1 MAVTL
6 STARTRLRF
15 RLGETSPGTW
25 TNAELNDVLN
35 VACQQVVTDS
45 VTQGG
50 QALLVEQKE
59 FRSES
64 GTYLYVMP
72 PELNEVLA
80 VLYRVGNQLQ
90 VVPQAMQT
98 EMFLEGFDE
107 TESSSIPFSWQFYPS
122 IRYLVTQ
129 GIATQR
135 SATSLIDDD
144 RTGSLNYAFD
154 SGALSKDAAGGVLG
168 ADDLVVNVTDGSQG
182 NIATVVD
189 ARELSLDTQTEE
201 TGLTGGYRNIF
212 QHGDKYKV
220 YQREADLRCIWLTPP
235 QSNLESEQVI
245 DVTSGTTAGTVNVG
259 NVSADRK
266 LASQTF
272 LLEDDEELRALWISY
287 DSKVGDPKGNVVV
300 KIEQTT
306 ASIPNGT
313 LLDIRGRGSL
323 PISSLAAGF
332 NRIPLVAPF
341 RIAPAVTY
349 AVTVEI
355 SPQTDYYSGTAAYD
369 NYIKLDTATA
379 AYADGAAYTKT
390 AGGAWSAAS
399 TDLLFK
405 VDATSSKPSLMVSY
419 SKYPAALSA
428 DTDLVELPPF
438 AHEAMYL
445 YAEYWAYLKK
455 ASRRGNDAS
464 AIAYAMYERSIEK
477 IKTLL
482 LNQSSSGYSAVRDVF
497 SPYGSIGLDL
507 VRTADGRRM
516 QLPLSYSAS

>member
-59 FRSES
+59 FRSEP

-72 PELNEVLA
+72 TELNEVLA

-98 EMFLEGFDE
+98 ELFLEGFDD
-107 TESSSIPFSWQFYPS
+107 TVSVSIPFSWQYYPS
-122 IRYLVTQ
+122 VRYLVTQ

-135 SATSLIDDD
+135 STTSLIDDD

-154 SGALSKDAAGGVLG
+154 SGTLSVDAAGGVLG

-182 NIATVVD
+182 NIAAVTD
-189 ARELSLDTQTEE
+189 AREIQLDTQTEE
-201 TGLTGGYRNIF
+201 SGLSGGLRNIF
-212 QHGDKYKV
+212 QHGDKYKI

-235 QSNLESEQVI
+235 QSNAESEQVLE
-245 DVTSGTTAGTVNVG
+245 VTTGTTAGTVNVG
-259 NVSADRK
+259 NVGANRK
-266 LASQTF
+266 LAAQTF
-272 LLEDDEELRALWISY
+272 LLEDDEELRAVWVSY
-287 DSKVGDPKGNVVV
+287 DSSTGDPKGNLVV

-306 ASIPNGT
+306 ASVPNGN
-313 LLDIRGRGSL
+313 LLDIRGRGTFPIASL
-323 PISSLAAGF
+323 SAGW

-349 AVTVEI
+349 GITFEI
-355 SPQTDYYSGTAAYD
+355 SPQSDYYSGSASND
-369 NYIKLDTATA
+369 NYIKLDTYTA
-379 AYADGAAYTKT
+379 AYTDGAAYTKT

-399 TDLLFK
+399 TDILFK
-405 VDATSSKPSLMVSY
+405 LDATNAKPSLVVSY
-419 SKYPAALSA
+419 SKYPATLSA
-428 DTDLVELPPF
+428 DTDLVELPPY

-464 AIAYAMYERSIEK
+464 AVAFAMYERAIEK

-482 LNQSSSGYSAVRDVF
+482 MNQSSSGYSAVRDVW
-497 SPYGSIGLDL
+497 SPYGRIGLET
-507 VRTADGRRM
+507 VRTADPRRF
-516 QLPLSYSAS
+516 QLPLSYSS